1 MTEQKP
7 KMKLPTLDDYLMP
20 NGEIKIDK
28 DDSLVNIPIKLIKDF
43 PNHPFK
49 VKDDEK
55 MNDLVESVKENGVL
69 YPLLVRP
76 RSDGTY
82 ELISGHRRKRAAQ
95 KLNIDSVKCIVK
107 DLTDD
112 EATILMVDSNIQREE
127 VLPSEKAFAYKM
139 KLGAI
144 KHQGKRNDLTSF
156 QVGNKLSGKTSAEI
170 IADETGNSKTNIYRY
185 IRLTELIKPLLQLV
199 DDNKMALSPA
209 VEISYLKEQ
218 EQKDLLET
226 IESEDCTPSYS
237 QAIRMKE
244 LSRQNKLDMDTIF
257 NIMTEQKPNQK
268 EQIKFKVENL
278 KGYFPKGYSTKQMED
293 VIENLLKQYKQRW
306 KSRELGR

>member
-1 MTEQKP
+1 MSE
-7 KMKLPTLDDYLMP
+7 
-20 NGEIKIDK
+20 KI
-28 DDSLVNIPIKLIKDF
+28 VNINELHEFKDN
-43 PNHPFK
+43 PYQ
-49 VKDDEK
+49 VKDNEDMEDLIESIKEYGVIEPLIVRNREK
-55 MNDLVESVKENGVL
+55 G
-69 YPLLVRP
+69 
-76 RSDGTY
+76 GY
-82 ELISGHRRKRAAQ
+82 EIVSGHRRKYACEKAGKTEVPVLVRDMDKNMAIIT
-95 KLNIDSVKCIVK
+95 L
-107 DLTDD
+107 
-112 EATILMVDSNIQREE
+112 VDSNLQRSDI
-127 VLPSEKAFAYKM
+127 LPSEKAFAYKM
-139 KLGAI
+139 KLGAM

>member
-1 MTEQKP
+1 MSE
-7 KMKLPTLDDYLMP
+7 
-20 NGEIKIDK
+20 KI
-28 DDSLVNIPIKLIKDF
+28 VNINELYEFKDN
-43 PNHPFK
+43 PYQ
-49 VKDDEK
+49 VKDNEDMKDLIESIKEYGVIEPLIVRNREK
-55 MNDLVESVKENGVL
+55 G
-69 YPLLVRP
+69 
-76 RSDGTY
+76 GY
-82 ELISGHRRKRAAQ
+82 EIVSGHRRKYACEKAGKTEVPVLVRDMDKNMAIIT
-95 KLNIDSVKCIVK
+95 L
-107 DLTDD
+107 
-112 EATILMVDSNIQREE
+112 VDSNLQRSDI
-127 VLPSEKAFAYKM
+127 LPSEKAFAYKM

-144 KHQGKRNDLTSF
+144 KHQGKRNDLTLF

-306 KSRELGR
+306 KNRELGR

>member
-1 MTEQKP
+1 MSE
-7 KMKLPTLDDYLMP
+7 
-20 NGEIKIDK
+20 KI
-28 DDSLVNIPIKLIKDF
+28 VNINELYEFKDN
-43 PNHPFK
+43 PYQ
-49 VKDDEK
+49 VKDNEDMEDLIESIKEYGVIEPLIVRNREK
-55 MNDLVESVKENGVL
+55 G
-69 YPLLVRP
+69 
-76 RSDGTY
+76 GY
-82 ELISGHRRKRAAQ
+82 EIVSGHRRKYACEKAGKTEIPVLVR
-95 KLNIDSVKCIVK
+95 DMDK
-107 DLTDD
+107 DMAIITL
-112 EATILMVDSNIQREE
+112 VDSNLQRSDI
-127 VLPSEKAFAYKM
+127 LPSEKAFAYKM

-244 LSRQNKLDMDTIF
+244 LSKQNKLDMDTIF

-293 VIENLLKQYKQRW
+293 VIQNLLKQYKQRW

>member
-1 MTEQKP
+1 MSE
-7 KMKLPTLDDYLMP
+7 
-20 NGEIKIDK
+20 KI
-28 DDSLVNIPIKLIKDF
+28 VNIKELHEFKDN
-43 PNHPFK
+43 PYQ
-49 VKDDEK
+49 VKDNEDMKDLIESIKEYGVIEPLIVRNREK
-55 MNDLVESVKENGVL
+55 G
-69 YPLLVRP
+69 
-76 RSDGTY
+76 GY
-82 ELISGHRRKRAAQ
+82 EIVSGHRRKYACEKAGKTEVPVLVRDMDKNMAIIT
-95 KLNIDSVKCIVK
+95 L
-107 DLTDD
+107 
-112 EATILMVDSNIQREE
+112 VDSNLQRSDI
-127 VLPSEKAFAYKM
+127 LPSEKAFAYKM

-244 LSRQNKLDMDTIF
+244 LSRENKLDMDTIF

-278 KGYFPKGYSTKQMED
+278 KGYFPKGYSTKQMEN

-306 KSRELGR
+306 KNRELGR

>member
-1 MTEQKP
+1 MSE
-7 KMKLPTLDDYLMP
+7 
-20 NGEIKIDK
+20 KI
-28 DDSLVNIPIKLIKDF
+28 VNINELHEFKDN
-43 PNHPFK
+43 PYQ
-49 VKDDEK
+49 VKDNEDMEDLIESIKEYGVIEPLIVRNREK
-55 MNDLVESVKENGVL
+55 G
-69 YPLLVRP
+69 
-76 RSDGTY
+76 GY
-82 ELISGHRRKRAAQ
+82 EIVSGHRRKYACEKAGKTEVPVLVRDMDKNMAIIT
-95 KLNIDSVKCIVK
+95 L
-107 DLTDD
+107 
-112 EATILMVDSNIQREE
+112 VDSNLQRSDI
-127 VLPSEKAFAYKM
+127 LPSEKAFAYKM
-139 KLGAI
+139 KWGAI

>member
-1 MTEQKP
+1 MSE
-7 KMKLPTLDDYLMP
+7 
-20 NGEIKIDK
+20 KI
-28 DDSLVNIPIKLIKDF
+28 VNINELHEFKDN
-43 PNHPFK
+43 PYQ
-49 VKDDEK
+49 VKDNEDMEDLIESIKEYGVIEPLIVRNREK
-55 MNDLVESVKENGVL
+55 G
-69 YPLLVRP
+69 
-76 RSDGTY
+76 GY
-82 ELISGHRRKRAAQ
+82 EIVSGHRRKYACEKAGKTEVPVLVRDMDKNMAIIT
-95 KLNIDSVKCIVK
+95 L
-107 DLTDD
+107 
-112 EATILMVDSNIQREE
+112 VDSNLQRSDI
-127 VLPSEKAFAYKM
+127 LPSEKAFAYKM

-306 KSRELGR
+306 KSRELVR

>member
-1 MTEQKP
+1 MSE
-7 KMKLPTLDDYLMP
+7 
-20 NGEIKIDK
+20 KI
-28 DDSLVNIPIKLIKDF
+28 VNINELHEFKDN
-43 PNHPFK
+43 PYQ
-49 VKDDEK
+49 VKDNEDMEDLIESIKEYGVIEPLIVRNREK
-55 MNDLVESVKENGVL
+55 G
-69 YPLLVRP
+69 
-76 RSDGTY
+76 GY
-82 ELISGHRRKRAAQ
+82 EIVSGHRRKYACEKAGKTEVPVLVRDMDKNMAIIT
-95 KLNIDSVKCIVK
+95 L
-107 DLTDD
+107 
-112 EATILMVDSNIQREE
+112 VDSNLQRSDI
-127 VLPSEKAFAYKM
+127 LPSAKAFAYKM

>member
-1 MTEQKP
+1 
-7 KMKLPTLDDYLMP
+7 
-20 NGEIKIDK
+20 
-28 DDSLVNIPIKLIKDF
+28 
-43 PNHPFK
+43 
-49 VKDDEK
+49 
-55 MNDLVESVKENGVL
+55 
-69 YPLLVRP
+69 
-76 RSDGTY
+76 
-82 ELISGHRRKRAAQ
+82 
-95 KLNIDSVKCIVK
+95 
-107 DLTDD
+107 
-112 EATILMVDSNIQREE
+112 
-127 VLPSEKAFAYKM
+127 M

>member
-1 MTEQKP
+1 MEDLIESIKEYGVIEP
-7 KMKLPTLDDYLMP
+7 LIVRNREKGGY
-20 NGEIKIDK
+20 EI
-28 DDSLVNIPIKLIKDF
+28 V
-43 PNHPFK
+43 
-49 VKDDEK
+49 
-55 MNDLVESVKENGVL
+55 
-69 YPLLVRP
+69 
-76 RSDGTY
+76 
-82 ELISGHRRKRAAQ
+82 SGHRRKYACEKAGKTEVPVLVRDMDKNMAIIT
-95 KLNIDSVKCIVK
+95 L
-107 DLTDD
+107 
-112 EATILMVDSNIQREE
+112 VDSNLQRSDI
-127 VLPSEKAFAYKM
+127 LPSEKAFAYKM